1 MSFFETVKPNST
13 LKRRKGYAVSPHNHV
28 ENFVQNI
35 VGTNKHKY
43 AKGKPLV
50 KPVFKDEPQRE
61 ATYQQAKAFL
71 KTVSA
76 KDRWVGRY
84 ARFAASRDLPR
95 PKSEKAAQIAAYTD
109 LFHRSRAGGRSVR
122 MNFAGIADPSPTVHV
137 FAHGEAGY
145 MALAS
150 NINELSSPKDVVDFL
165 AKLGLPKAANLKINS
180 CYSAAGKHIDES
192 TSEILRRFGDGT
204 LMEKADVQNSFAAH
218 VHRALTQRL
227 GFGGTTDGY
236 LMQTLA
242 DPEKNVRSRE
252 GSAPQ
257 YMAAHFQANDMLSR
271 PRFHLRKKDVRV
283 RFVS

>member
-1 MSFFETVKPNST
+1 MSFFESLKPNST

-28 ENFVQNI
+28 ENFVENI

-61 ATYQQAKAFL
+61 ATHQQAKAFL

-76 KDRWVGRY
+76 KDRWAGRY
-84 ARFAASRDLPR
+84 ARFAASRGLPR

-109 LFHRSRAGGRSVR
+109 LFQRSRSGVRSVR
-122 MNFAGIADPSPTVHV
+122 MNFAGITDGMPTVHL
-137 FAHGEAGY
+137 FGHGDAGY

-150 NINELSSPKDVVDFL
+150 NINELSSPKDVVEFL
-165 AKLGLPKAANLKINS
+165 AKLGLPKVANLKINS
-180 CYSAAGKHIDES
+180 CYSAAGKQIDES
-192 TSEILRRFGDGT
+192 SLEILRRFDEGT

-218 VHRALTQRL
+218 VHRALTQYL

-236 LMQTLA
+236 LMQTLTH
-242 DPEKNVRSRE
+242 PESNVRSRE
-252 GSAPQ
+252 GGAPRH
-257 YMAAHFQANDMLSR
+257 MAAHFQANDMVGR
-271 PRFHLRKKDVRV
+271 PHFHLRKKDVRV